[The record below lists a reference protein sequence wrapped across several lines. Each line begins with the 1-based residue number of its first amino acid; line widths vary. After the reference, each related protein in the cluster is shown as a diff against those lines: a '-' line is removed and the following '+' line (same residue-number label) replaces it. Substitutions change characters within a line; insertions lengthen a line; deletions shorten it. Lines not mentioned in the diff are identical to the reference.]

1 MQVETNKIKLKKANM
16 HCYNKNSLAQEIP
29 SIKTYKM
36 HSSKNHDQKYFNQK
50 KQPIPETT
58 QEIPMTIQTEDK
70 ANQTKRKK
78 NQMYLNKH
86 LFINEDL

>member
-50 KQPIPETT
+50 TT
-58 QEIPMTIQTEDK
+58 KTGNHTRKTHDKIWTEDK
-70 ANQTKRKK
+70 AN
-78 NQMYLNKH
+78 
-86 LFINEDL
+86 